1 MGLSTSLT
9 WSNLDKIIFFIT
21 KRTELKLHGTYFM
34 LQFLP
39 LFSGIFLV
47 DRRNGKVII
56 NLHTQV
62 DIVPVVRD
70 LIPCC
75 NA

>member
-1 MGLSTSLT
+1 
-9 WSNLDKIIFFIT
+9 
-21 KRTELKLHGTYFM
+21 M

-47 DRRNGKVII
+47 DRRNDKVII